1 MKRERKRVTKV
12 NGHFSWSYLSNSI
25 PLFSSNQL
33 NCSLRPQE
41 VPGCTNAALRVIS
54 VLMFFQMAVTWE
66 RVRD

>member
-41 VPGCTNAALRVIS
+41 VPGCTNAALRVIF